1 MGDYSSSTAY
11 KRGQYVYSNAL
22 VWRAEQDVT
31 NVTPAEGNINWQIV
45 RTYKTWDSST
55 SYTINSSDPRQN
67 SYVRH
72 SNKVWRALKANT
84 DVEPGTDSTTWVAG
98 DACGKLLKS
107 CKIRYQALPRKV
119 GTTAVQTDA
128 IPHSEN
134 NTNIWLLLEA
144 SQEVESLD
152 SGFSSN
158 RRTF

>member
-119 GTTAVQTDA
+119 EQRQFKQMQYHTVKIIQIFGY
-128 IPHSEN
+128 
-134 NTNIWLLLEA
+134 LLEA